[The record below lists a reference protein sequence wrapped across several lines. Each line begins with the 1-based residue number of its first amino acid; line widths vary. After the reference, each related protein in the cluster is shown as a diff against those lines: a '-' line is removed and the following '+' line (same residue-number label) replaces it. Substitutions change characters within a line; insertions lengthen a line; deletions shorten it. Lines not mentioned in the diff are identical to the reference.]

1 MQLLPPPSIKRRLRA
16 FMMLVSFIAITF
28 FSLAIFLYQRTWQS
42 QEMVRRFSD
51 LAGVVGLNSVAAL
64 TFKDPQ
70 AAVTTLKALGGED
83 EFISA
88 TLFNQEGKLFAHYA
102 KPGKNSGLEGATA
115 SPEADV
121 GKTIIIPLV
130 EGSRFTPNRLIV
142 WKPVTLE
149 GETIGVVFLEAGL
162 HQLKASL
169 WGGIKITLLTMIFA
183 LCCTYPVSLLFQKT
197 LARPILNLAQ
207 TMTAISQQQDY
218 TVRTVKERDDELGD
232 LIDCF
237 NNMLAQIERRDEEL
251 AEHREHLEEEV
262 ARRTAELSRM
272 NRELEQAVQ
281 EIQESEQH
289 LTALMEKLRA
299 GVIVVDADSH
309 RLAYINPYAA
319 DVLGASQ
326 EQLKGSSCR
335 QFFCSERQGYCGIA
349 GESSYPDGEEDCL
362 ISATGESVPV
372 LKSVVPIQ
380 RKGRPY
386 LIETFF
392 DLTELKKAAEELR
405 QSKEVAEA
413 ASHAKSQF
421 LANMS
426 HEIRTPMNGILGMT
440 ELLLTTSLSETQRR
454 FIVTV
459 RNSALTLLNL
469 LGDILDFSK
478 IEAGRLELERLDFD
492 LPLAVEEVVE
502 MFAEA
507 AHAKGLEYFCVISP
521 EVPRVVQGDPLRL
534 RQILMN
540 LLSNAIKF
548 TGQGEVLTQVSV
560 LRDTG
565 EMVVILFE
573 VRDTGLGVKPEAQ
586 ELIFNDFYQA
596 DGSTTRKFG
605 GSGLGLAIAKRL
617 VNLMAG
623 DIGVASQPGQGSRFW
638 FTVGLPRVACQGEKL
653 PDHCSPLKGLKVL
666 VVDDNPT
673 YRLLLNQQLAYWGM
687 DGQTAGDGME
697 ALASLQS
704 AATQGSP
711 FQLAIIDR
719 NVAKI
724 DGPGLVQA
732 IRSDPGL
739 SSMLLLMLTSSDISG
754 SSQETETLAI
764 DASLRKP
771 VRISHLYN
779 AILALEGRFPKPRG
793 PATLQALT
801 APAAVKYEA
810 AVLVAEDNPINQDV
824 IMALLKYLGC
834 RADIVS
840 SGRQALEAAARKPYD
855 LVFMDCQMPDM
866 DGYEATAALRKQEQQ
881 SDPAAHTIIVALT
894 AHALEGDRQKCLDAG
909 MDDYLGKPFTLGQLQ
924 HILEA
929 WLGKKK
935 RSFPGCQA
943 ASNLLPGETVAKPAL
958 AGEENSEA
966 HAPQLVLDPKILQT
980 LRLLESSGTP
990 GLLSRLVGNYCDDS
1004 EGLLKDLQ
1012 NAAVEGNGEALISM
1026 AHRFKSS
1033 SANLGAKGLADLL
1046 KKLEMLAKEH
1056 SLEEAK
1062 KILPEIFQEHS
1073 RVLAALQRELP
1084 ETEA

>member
-1 MQLLPPPSIKRRLRA
+1 MLLPSSSIKRRLTA
-16 FMMLVSFIAITF
+16 IMMLVSLIAITF
-28 FSLAIFLYQRTWQS
+28 VSLAIFLYQRAWQS

-70 AAVTTLKALGGED
+70 AAVNTLKALAGED

-88 TLFNQEGKLFAHYA
+88 TLFNQQGMIFAHYA
-102 KPGKNSGLEGATA
+102 KQKERDSLEGHTPF
-115 SPEADV
+115 SEAEG
-121 GKTIIIPLV
+121 GKKILIPLTP
-130 EGSRFTPNRLIV
+130 GSRFTLNRLIV
-142 WKPVTLE
+142 WKPVNFE
-149 GETIGVVFLEAGL
+149 GEIIGVVFLEAGL

-169 WGGIKITLLTMIFA
+169 WGGIKITLLTMFLA
-183 LCCTYPVSLLFQKT
+183 LFGTYPISLLLQKT
-197 LARPILNLAQ
+197 LSRPILNLAQ

-218 TVRTVKERDDELGD
+218 TVRAVKVRDDELGD

-237 NNMLAQIERRDEEL
+237 NNMLNQIERRDEAL

-262 ARRTAELSRM
+262 ARRTSEFSRM
-272 NRELEQAVQ
+272 NQDLEQAVQ

-289 LTALMEKLRA
+289 LTALMEKLGA

-309 RLAYINPYAA
+309 SLTYINPYAA
-319 DVLGASQ
+319 EVLGAPR
-326 EQLKGSSCR
+326 EQLKGSSCQ
-335 QFFCSERQGYCGIA
+335 QFLCRERGEFCENTGDLQYPDQEEDRLINTR
-349 GESSYPDGEEDCL
+349 GESLP
-362 ISATGESVPV
+362 I

-380 RKGRPY
+380 RKGHPY

-392 DLTELKKAAEELR
+392 DLTEIKRAAEELR
-405 QSKEVAEA
+405 QSKEAAEA
-413 ASHAKSQF
+413 ASQAKSQF

-454 FIVTV
+454 FVTTV

-521 EVPRVVQGDPLRL
+521 EVPRLVQGDPLRL
-534 RQILMN
+534 RQVLMN
-540 LLSNAIKF
+540 LLSNSIKF

-565 EMVVILFE
+565 ELVVILFE
-573 VRDTGLGVKPEAQ
+573 VRDTGPGVKLEAQ
-586 ELIFNDFYQA
+586 ELIFDDFYQA

-617 VNLMAG
+617 VNLMGG

-638 FTVGLPRVACQGEKL
+638 FTASLPRVACQEENL
-653 PDHCSPLKGLKVL
+653 PDHGSLLKGLKVL
-666 VVDDNPT
+666 VVDDNST
-673 YRLLLNQQLAYWGM
+673 YRLMLNQQLAYWGM
-687 DGQTAGDGME
+687 DSQTAADGLE
-697 ALASLQS
+697 ALASLR
-704 AATQGSP
+704 AAAIRGTP
-711 FQLAIIDR
+711 FQLAIIDQ
-719 NVAKI
+719 NVAKT
-724 DGPGLVQA
+724 DGPGLVQT

-739 SSMLLLMLTSSDISG
+739 SSMLLLVLTSSDPSG
-754 SSQETETLAI
+754 SLQEMETPGINAC
-764 DASLRKP
+764 LRKP

-779 AILALEGRFPKPRG
+779 AILALAGQFPRPNG
-793 PATLQALT
+793 TAALQTTTVPAG
-801 APAAVKYEA
+801 VKYEA
-810 AVLVAEDNPINQDV
+810 SVLVAEDNPINQEV
-824 IMALLKYLGC
+824 IRALLEYLGC
-834 RADIVS
+834 RIDIVS
-840 SGRQALEAAARKPYD
+840 SGRQALEAAARKRYD

-881 SDPAAHTIIVALT
+881 RDPAAHTLIVALT

-909 MDDYLGKPFTLGQLQ
+909 MDDYLGKPFTLEQLQ
-924 HILEA
+924 RTLEI
-929 WLGKKK
+929 WLEEKK
-935 RSFPGCQA
+935 SYIPGWQA
-943 ASNLLPGETVAKPAL
+943 ASILFPGETMAKPAQGG
-958 AGEENSEA
+958 AKNPEA
-966 HAPQLVLDPKILQT
+966 NAPQLVLDPKILQT

-990 GLLSRLVGNYCDDS
+990 GLLSRLVGNYREDS
-1004 EGLLKDLQ
+1004 AGLLQDLN
-1012 NAAVEGNGEALISM
+1012 NAAVEGNGEALIGM

-1033 SANLGAKGLADLL
+1033 SANLGAKGLAELL
-1046 KKLEMLAKEH
+1046 EKLEKLAKEH
-1056 SLEEAK
+1056 SLEAAR
-1062 KILPEIFQEHS
+1062 KIIPEIFLEHS